1 MVNSPLIRPYL
12 LGTGSF
18 GGVSLGSH
26 DSSVPMVFVV
36 FNLGILGDEKT
47 HKYPRVIGLIYIY
60 TYIYIYIGGEF
71 LLTHDGSMGLVYLL
85 TVHLN
90 LP

>member
-1 MVNSPLIRPYL
+1 MTAVYAWYL
-12 LGTGSF
+12 Y
-18 GGVSLGSH
+18 
-26 DSSVPMVFVV
+26 VFVV

-60 TYIYIYIGGEF
+60 IGGEF

-85 TVHLN
+85 TVHVN